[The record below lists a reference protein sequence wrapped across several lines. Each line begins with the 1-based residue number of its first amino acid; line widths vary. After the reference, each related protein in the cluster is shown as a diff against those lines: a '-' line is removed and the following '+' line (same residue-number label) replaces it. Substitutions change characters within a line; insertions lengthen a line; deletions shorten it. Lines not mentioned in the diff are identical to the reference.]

1 MNRVL
6 KGLIIFVSIC
16 VIFVGGFYFIIFSAM
31 DNMGTENQNIVINK
45 SIASNEEER
54 ILSDLEIKN
63 SEIVKSRELF
73 NNMSWPSDGY
83 KYITITFKE
92 DISKKLLDN
101 EKMDK
106 GPYVF
111 MDKDVAKYTKIDYKS
126 ALSKVDELASDSK
139 LKIRELVDKNFV
151 DNNQSSFFI
160 REIASSQ
167 KDDKKPMFN
176 ERYVLSYNKEKKTL
190 EIFFSRH

>member
-1 MNRVL
+1 
-6 KGLIIFVSIC
+6 
-16 VIFVGGFYFIIFSAM
+16 M
-31 DNMGTENQNIVINK
+31 DRGQ
-45 SIASNEEER
+45 
-54 ILSDLEIKN
+54 
-63 SEIVKSRELF
+63 
-73 NNMSWPSDGY
+73 
-83 KYITITFKE
+83 
-92 DISKKLLDN
+92 
-101 EKMDK
+101 
-106 GPYVF
+106 YVF
-111 MDKDVAKYTKIDYKS
+111 MDKDVAKYSKIDYKS

-151 DNNQSSFFI
+151 DNDQSSFFI